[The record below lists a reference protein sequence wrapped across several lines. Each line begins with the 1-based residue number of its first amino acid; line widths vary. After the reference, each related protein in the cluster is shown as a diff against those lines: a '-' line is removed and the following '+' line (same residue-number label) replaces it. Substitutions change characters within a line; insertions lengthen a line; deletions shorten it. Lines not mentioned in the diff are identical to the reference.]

1 MKLVTAGQM
10 RSLEEAVF
18 ASGVSQPQLMDTA
31 GRAVAVAIRE
41 RLGGARARRIVVL
54 VGPGNNG
61 GDGLVAARH
70 LYDFGADIIVFLLTG
85 RSPADTNLAVLHDR
99 GIEVQAL
106 DGAQAESMLYEAID
120 RADVVVD
127 AVLGIGKQRPL
138 EGAIAAVFERLQ
150 RRRAQLFAIDVPTGV
165 DSDSGEAD
173 PHAARSDVTFT
184 LGFSK
189 IGLHLLPGSEYAG
202 DVEVLD
208 IGLARSAEDTLQSE
222 LITSDWARARL
233 PERPSESNK
242 GTFGRVLVVAG
253 CENYMGAAVLASMG
267 ALRAGAGLVT
277 LASIGAVRAS
287 VAAML
292 PEVTHLPLPEA
303 DGGIDAA
310 AGDLIA
316 RALPAYSALLIG
328 PGLGLSPGTQAMV
341 RGVLT
346 APATAAVP
354 VVIDADAL
362 NALSR
367 MPGWSDEIKAPAV
380 LTPHPGEIARLL
392 ASNAVAVQ
400 SARVATATQ
409 AAAHWRQTVV
419 LKGAHSI
426 VARPNGEAVISPHA
440 TAVLATAGTG
450 DVLAGA
456 IAGLIAQG
464 LEPYDA
470 AGLGVYLHGAAG
482 ETFKPEYGHAGMLAS
497 ELGPAIARVAHVL
510 RQDE

>member
-1 MKLVTAGQM
+1 MKLVTAEQM
-10 RSLEEAVF
+10 RALEGAAF
-18 ASGVSQPQLMDTA
+18 ASGTSQDQLMENA
-31 GRAVAVAIRE
+31 GRALAVAMRE

-70 LYDFGADIIVFLLTG
+70 LYDFGADIVVFLLAP
-85 RSPADTNLAVLHDR
+85 RSAEDANLKILHDR

-106 DGAQAESMLYEAID
+106 DSPGSESNLNEAID
-120 RADVVVD
+120 RADVVLD
-127 AVLGIGKQRPL
+127 AVLGIGARRPL
-138 EGAIAAVFERLQ
+138 DGPIAAVFEHLK
-150 RRRAQLFAIDVPTGV
+150 RRRAQLFAVDVPTGV
-165 DSDSGEAD
+165 DADSGEVD
-173 PHAARSDVTFT
+173 PHAARADVTFT

-189 IGLHLLPGSEYAG
+189 IGLHLLPGSEYCG
-202 DVEVLD
+202 QIEVLD
-208 IGLARSAEDTLQSE
+208 IGLARRAGEAIDTE
-222 LITSDWARARL
+222 LLTPDWARDRL

-253 CENYMGAAVLASMG
+253 SENYTGAAVLASIG

-277 LASIGAVRAS
+277 LASIAPVRAA
-287 VAAML
+287 VAANL

-303 DGGIDAA
+303 EGGIDGA

-316 RALPAYSALLIG
+316 RALPGFSALLIG
-328 PGLGLSPGTQAMV
+328 PGLGLAPGTQAMV

-346 APATAAVP
+346 APAAAAIP
-354 VVIDADAL
+354 VVIDADAI

-367 MPGWSDEIKAPAV
+367 FQGWPDEIRAATV
-380 LTPHPGEIARLL
+380 LTPHPGEIARLMKSDI
-392 ASNAVAVQ
+392 ASVQ
-400 SARVATATQ
+400 ASRVQTATRS
-409 AAAHWRQTVV
+409 AGEWRQTVV

-426 VARPNGEAVISPHA
+426 VAHPDGRAVISPHA

-464 LEPYDA
+464 VEPFEA
-470 AGLGVYLHGAAG
+470 AGLAVYLHGAAA
-482 ETFKPEYGHAGMLAS
+482 EAYTEDYGHSGMLAS
-497 ELGPAIARVAHVL
+497 ELGPSLARVAHRL
-510 RQDE
+510 LLER

>member
-1 MKLVTAGQM
+1 MKLVTADQM

-70 LYDFGADIIVFLLTG
+70 LYDFGADIIVFLLTARPHG
-85 RSPADTNLAVLHDR
+85 DANLAILNDR
-99 GIEVQAL
+99 GIEVQAV
-106 DGAQAESMLYEAID
+106 DSPQAESALYEAID
-120 RADVVVD
+120 RADLVVD
-127 AVLGIGKQRPL
+127 SVLGIGHQRPL
-138 EGAIAAVFERLQ
+138 DGLIAAVFDRLQ
-150 RRRAQLFAIDVPTGV
+150 KRRSQLFAVDVPTGV
-165 DSDSGEAD
+165 DSDSGEVGE
-173 PHAARSDVTFT
+173 HAARADVTFT
-184 LGFSK
+184 LGFAK
-189 IGLHLLPGSEYAG
+189 IGLHLLPGSEFAG

-208 IGLARSAEDTLQSE
+208 IGLARTAEETILTE

-242 GTFGRVLVVAG
+242 GPFGRVLVVAG
-253 CENYMGAAVLASMG
+253 CDNYMGAAVLASMG

-277 LASIGAVRAS
+277 LASIASVRAS
-287 VAAML
+287 VAGML
-292 PEVTHLPLPEA
+292 PEVTHLPLPDE
-303 DGGIDAA
+303 DGGIGAA
-310 AGDLIA
+310 AGDAIVK
-316 RALPAYSALLIG
+316 ALPAYSALLIG

-346 APATAAVP
+346 APVTASVP

-367 MPGWSDEIKAPAV
+367 MPGWADEIKAPAV

-392 ASNAVAVQ
+392 GSNAAAVQ
-400 SARVATATQ
+400 SARVATATE
-409 AAAHWRQTVV
+409 AASNWRQTVV

-497 ELGPAIARVAHVL
+497 ELGPAIAKVAHVL
-510 RQDE
+510 RHDE